1 MNEQEKRWHFKGMVI
16 QKTMRESIEHY
27 INLGQPADN
36 FLKAIICNDLK
47 KAVMLADDYNIRIIP
62 AYVNYFYNSAPL
74 TCWGNEETY
83 KRWLKA
89 KR

>member
-1 MNEQEKRWHFKGMVI
+1 MQEQEEKWHFRGMVI
-16 QKTMRESIEHY
+16 PGHMRKNIEFY
-27 INLGQPADN
+27 IKLGQPADD

-47 KAVMLADDYNIRIIP
+47 KTVMLADDYNIRIIP

-74 TCWGNEETY
+74 TCWGNEKTY
-83 KRWLKA
+83 ERWLKA